1 MVGSGQRRWPER
13 VPCVRT
19 ASVEGITRGER
30 AAGRPC
36 EPSFLGLF
44 ALVIVDG

>member
-1 MVGSGQRRWPER
+1 MAGVD
-13 VPCVRT
+13 
-19 ASVEGITRGER
+19 GITRGER

-36 EPSFLGLF
+36 ELSFLGLF